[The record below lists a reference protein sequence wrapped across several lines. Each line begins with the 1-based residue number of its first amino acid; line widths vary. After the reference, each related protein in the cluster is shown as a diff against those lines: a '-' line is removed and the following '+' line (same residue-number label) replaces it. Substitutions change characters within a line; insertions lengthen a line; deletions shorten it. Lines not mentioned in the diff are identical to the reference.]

1 MMGYQWIVPLGAAL
15 GNLGLGTLVLVKGR
29 GSLRP
34 AFVFM
39 AATLIL
45 WNVDIFGLYFFQ
57 DADLA
62 LQWARIFR
70 VGPILAPSA
79 VVAFAY
85 LFADRDDRRL
95 RWGMYLSIALALVLI
110 VANAFDLLVA
120 GVQRLGWGF
129 YPVGTRLYNLLSFHF
144 VFALAYATVTL
155 VWELRWSGFPRKR
168 LQARL
173 WLLAA
178 AVALPLGLTNLL
190 PAYGFKVYPL
200 GNLANVAYIAFI
212 AFGIVRHRLM
222 DVDLVLSKG
231 MAYAA
236 VSLLLVAP
244 AFGLT
249 IWLQRL
255 SFNQVNPEFSA
266 VLLALLVA
274 VGVLFPTLRLEVE
287 SRIQRS
293 LFPEKIRN
301 RSALAAFARSLVRI
315 LDRDRLLT
323 DLGSTLADTFGLR
336 VMSIHLLE
344 ENRRMFMPR
353 STSGD
358 ATKNSPLPEGHPLI
372 TSLRRHHGALLRDEL
387 EVSRHEVE
395 STEVMQTF
403 QAHDWEVCVP
413 LRDSSKV
420 VGFLALGRKKSLEPF
435 FAEDLVLLEALA
447 AEASVALENARLYEE
462 LKRSQDIISRADRL
476 SALGT
481 LAAGIAHEIRNPL
494 VAIQTFFQL
503 APDRLAD
510 EEFFTS
516 FLSMTSNE
524 VKRISDLIT
533 ELLSFARSPTRSL
546 ALLNLN
552 DTVDRVVTLLDPEAR
567 KHRLKLR
574 RDLASDLP
582 SVLADADQ
590 IKQVLINLVLNAIQA
605 TQAGGAVTV
614 TSRPLRHKDVPGAQL
629 EITDTG
635 VGMARD
641 QLDHIFDPFFT
652 TKDKG
657 TGLGLAIVHQIVREH
672 GGTIVV
678 NSCPGGG
685 TTFLIDLPG
694 APSAPITTRSDAI
707 IADNAA
713 AYEDLAKRSA

>member
-1 MMGYQWIVPLGAAL
+1 M
-15 GNLGLGTLVLVKGR
+15 N
-29 GSLRP
+29 
-34 AFVFM
+34 
-39 AATLIL
+39 
-45 WNVDIFGLYFFQ
+45 
-57 DADLA
+57 
-62 LQWARIFR
+62 
-70 VGPILAPSA
+70 
-79 VVAFAY
+79 
-85 LFADRDDRRL
+85 
-95 RWGMYLSIALALVLI
+95 LSIGLALVLI

-120 GVQRLGWGF
+120 GVQRLGWGY

-144 VFALAYATVTL
+144 FFAAAYATVIL
-155 VWELRWSGFPRKR
+155 IWELRWSAFPRKR

-173 WLLAA
+173 WLFAA
-178 AVALPLGLTNLL
+178 VVALPLGLTNLL

-236 VSLLLVAP
+236 VSVLLVAP

-249 IWLQRL
+249 VWLQRL

-266 VLLALLVA
+266 VLFALLVA

-301 RSALAAFARSLVRI
+301 RSALAAFTRSLVRI

-323 DLGSTLADTFGLR
+323 DLASTLAETFGLR
-336 VMSIHLLE
+336 VMSIHLLD
-344 ENRRMFMPR
+344 ENRRMFMAHG
-353 STSGD
+353 SSGD
-358 ATKNSPLPEGHPLI
+358 APTDSILSEGHPFI
-372 TSLRRHHGALLRDEL
+372 TFIRTHHGALLRDEL
-387 EVSRHEVE
+387 EASRHGMERAQAL
-395 STEVMQTF
+395 QTL
-403 QAHDWEVCVP
+403 QTRDWEVCIP
-413 LRDSSKV
+413 LRDSSKM
-420 VGFLALGRKKSLEPF
+420 VGFLALGRKNSLEPF

-447 AEASVALENARLYEE
+447 AEASVALENARLYQE

-503 APDRLAD
+503 APNRLAD

-516 FLSMTSNE
+516 FLSLTSNE

-552 DTVDRVVTLLDPEAR
+552 ETVDRVVTLLEPEAR
-567 KHRLKLR
+567 KHRLRLTR
-574 RDLASDLP
+574 QLASDLP

-605 TQAGGAVTV
+605 TPAGGAVTV
-614 TSRPLRHKDVPGAQL
+614 TSRPLRHLEVPGAQL
-629 EITDTG
+629 EIADTG
-635 VGMARD
+635 IGIARD
-641 QLDHIFDPFFT
+641 QLGHIFDPFFT

-672 GGTIVV
+672 GGTVAV
-678 NSCPGGG
+678 DSCPGGG
-685 TTFLIDLPG
+685 TTFLIEIPG
-694 APSAPITTRSDAI
+694 APIATGSRRDA
-707 IADNAA
+707 
-713 AYEDLAKRSA
+713 Y